1 MSGFLALF
9 DDIAAL
15 TKVAAAQVD
24 DVVAQAAKV
33 GSKTLGVVVDDAAVT
48 PKYVQGLPAARELPI
63 IWRIARGS
71 LFNKL
76 IILLPLAMLLEAFA
90 PWALPPLLMLGGA
103 YLCFEGAEKVL
114 HALLPHGDEGH
125 DAAKPETL
133 DDAHLEETR
142 VKKAIKTDFI
152 LSAEIMVIALSVIEA
167 DTLWGKG
174 IILAAVAVGI
184 TFLVYGSVAILVRAD
199 DLGLTLSQSPRAVI
213 SRIGRSIVKTMPHV
227 MAAMALIGTAAMLWV
242 GGSII
247 IHSLE
252 QLGFGW
258 LGHLI
263 HDIAHWTGHAIPAAE
278 GFLIWTVTATLDGVF
293 GLILGAIL
301 VPLVAF
307 LQYRLAS
314 LTHKS
319 SGR

>member
-1 MSGFLALF
+1 MSGFFALF

-33 GSKTLGVVVDDAAVT
+33 GSKTVGVVVDDAAVT

-76 IILLPLAMLLEAFA
+76 VILLPVAMLLQAFA
-90 PWALPPLLMLGGA
+90 PWALPPLLMLGGS
-103 YLCFEGAEKVL
+103 YLCFEGAEKIW
-114 HALLPHGDEGH
+114 HAVMPHGDHEDDHGPRPDSL
-125 DAAKPETL
+125 DAA
-133 DDAHLEETR
+133 HIEETR
-142 VKKAIKTDFI
+142 VKKAVKTDFI

-167 DTLWGKG
+167 DSLVAKG
-174 IILAAVAVGI
+174 GILAAVAVMI
-184 TFLVYGSVAILVRAD
+184 TFLVYGSVAILVKAD
-199 DLGLTLSQSPRAVI
+199 DLGLVLSQRETIAI
-213 SRIGRSIVKTMPHV
+213 RKIGVAIVKAMPHV
-227 MAAMALIGTAAMLWV
+227 MAAMAVIGTAAMLWV

-252 QLGFGW
+252 EIGFGW

-263 HDIAHWTGHAIPAAE
+263 HDAAHKVGHAAPAAE
-278 GFLIWTVTATLDGVF
+278 GFLIWTVTAGLDGIF
-293 GLILGAIL
+293 GVLLGSAL
-301 VPLVAF
+301 VGMVIVASNIRHAA
-307 LQYRLAS
+307 QK
-314 LTHKS
+314 T
-319 SGR
+319 